1 MRRAGCLIA
10 IEGIDG
16 AGKSTLAGRLLG
28 RLSREGYRAIATRR
42 YCQPG
47 LTALWRRML
56 EQDAVTQRE
65 AALLA
70 AADVAVSQEQVF
82 RPALR
87 AGEVIVADRYVYSHL
102 VHYGA
107 RGVPM
112 AVLEAWF
119 AGFRVPDAILFVD
132 VPAATARLRLAA
144 KGKPDVWECG
154 LDAVSGESIGQ
165 TWRRFGSEGLS
176 ETAGDRFRAYQERLV
191 ELYAAVLPPHRT
203 HRLDGELDPRTLCE
217 KAWETVVRLLPERPS
232 GAR

>member
-1 MRRAGCLIA
+1 MQRSGCLIA

-16 AGKSTLAGRLLG
+16 AGKSTLASRLLR
-28 RLSREGYRAIATRR
+28 RLAQEGYRAKVTQR

-56 EQDAVTQRE
+56 DQDAVTQRD

-82 RPALR
+82 LPALE

-102 VHYGA
+102 VHFAA

-112 AVLEAWF
+112 AVLEVWF

-154 LDAVSGESIGQ
+154 LDAVSGGSIGQ
-165 TWRRFGSEGLS
+165 AWRRFGSEGLS
-176 ETAGDRFRAYQERLV
+176 GTAGERFHTYQEQLMG
-191 ELYAAVLPPHRT
+191 LYAAVLPPNLT
-203 HRLDGELDPRTLCE
+203 YRLDGELDPGTLC
-217 KAWETVVRLLPERPS
+217 KTAWETVMRLLPER
-232 GAR
+232 R